1 MDSALI
7 AWLERYVNGLMT
19 EADAWDGS
27 RIRGVILK
35 SDKRIKKYSD
45 RGVRK

>member
-1 MDSALI
+1 MDSSLI
-7 AWLERYVNGLMT
+7 AWLQRDVNGLMT